1 MAKMQIQRS
10 KHQIDATGKT
20 AGRLATE
27 IATILIGKHKPTYQP
42 NWDMGDFVEVSHVD
56 KMVFSGKKIDQKM
69 HHSHSGYLGG
79 LKLISIRSLL
89 AKNPGKILSHAV
101 SSILP
106 KNNLR
111 TPRLKRL
118 IIKK

>member
-56 KMVFSGKKIDQKM
+56 KMVFTGKKIDQKM
-69 HHSHSGYLGG
+69 HRSHSGYLGG
-79 LKLISIRSLL
+79 LKLIPIRSLL

-101 SSILP
+101 SSMLP